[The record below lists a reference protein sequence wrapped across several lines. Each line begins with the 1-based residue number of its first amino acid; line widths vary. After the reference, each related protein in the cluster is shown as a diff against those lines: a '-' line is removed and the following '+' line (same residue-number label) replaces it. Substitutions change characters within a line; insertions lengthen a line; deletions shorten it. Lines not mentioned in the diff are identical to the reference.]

1 MEHHLTVTV
10 LEHKV
15 FGMYAPMCVH
25 TETHTHTHTQSMN
38 ISHIIQVET
47 TLINQP
53 DSIAVLTLKINIS
66 YISRHKHNSNI

>member
-1 MEHHLTVTV
+1 MEHHLTVNV